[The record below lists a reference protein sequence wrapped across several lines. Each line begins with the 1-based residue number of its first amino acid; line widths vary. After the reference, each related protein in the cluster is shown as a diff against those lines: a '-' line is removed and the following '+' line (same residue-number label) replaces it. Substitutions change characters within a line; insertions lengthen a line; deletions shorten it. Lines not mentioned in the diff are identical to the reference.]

1 MLEFM
6 TRRPFARFAVG
17 LTALTLI
24 FSSMAVDY
32 AEARRGGSFGSRGTR
47 TYQSAPATNTAPAA
61 APVQRSMTTPGQA
74 AAPAAGAA
82 AGAAGARASRFG
94 SGLGGTLMR
103 GLLIGGLFG
112 LLMGAGF
119 GGFAGFLG
127 LLVQGLLIALVVM
140 LAIRFFRRRKDAQQP
155 AMAGMNPMRR
165 EAETMHGTQPLR
177 GAGGGGAAV
186 GRPGTDAVGVKPAD
200 LDVFEQRLVALQAAF
215 SREDHDALDRIATPE
230 VASYL
235 AEEMAQNEA
244 RGIRTEASDVTL
256 LQGDVAESWREGN
269 REYATVAMRYGMRE
283 TTRDRRTGAI
293 VDGVE
298 NRPVES
304 TEIWTFVRERGD
316 SWKLSAIQS

>member
-1 MLEFM
+1 
-6 TRRPFARFAVG
+6 
-17 LTALTLI
+17 
-24 FSSMAVDY
+24 
-32 AEARRGGSFGSRGTR
+32 
-47 TYQSAPATNTAPAA
+47 
-61 APVQRSMTTPGQA
+61 
-74 AAPAAGAA
+74 PAAGAA
-82 AGAAGARASRFG
+82 AGMAGARASRFG
-94 SGLGGTLMR
+94 SGLGGSLMR

-140 LAIRFFRRRKDAQQP
+140 LAVRFFRRRKEGEQP

-165 EAETMHGTQPLR
+165 EAEDVR
-177 GAGGGGAAV
+177 GAQPMRGMGGGGGGAVV
-186 GRPGTDAVGVKPAD
+186 GRPGTDAIGVKPAD

-215 SREDHDALDRIATPE
+215 SREDHAALDRIATPE

-244 RGIRTEASDVTL
+244 RGVRTEASDVTL

-316 SWKLSAIQS
+316 SWRLSAIQS

>member
-1 MLEFM
+1 M

-47 TYQSAPATNTAPAA
+47 TYQSAPATNTAPSA

-74 AAPAAGAA
+74 AAPTAGAA

-94 SGLGGTLMR
+94 SGFGGALMR

-112 LLMGAGF
+112 LLMGGGF
-119 GGFAGFLG
+119 GGLAGVLG
-127 LLVQGLLIALVVM
+127 FLVQGLLIAAVVM
-140 LAIRFFRRRKDAQQP
+140 LAIRFFRRRKEGEQP

-165 EAETMHGTQPLR
+165 EAQDMGRQAQPMR
-177 GAGGGGAAV
+177 GAGGGGAVV

-215 SREDHDALDRIATPE
+215 SREDHAALDRIATPE

-244 RGIRTEASDVTL
+244 RGVRTEATDVTL

-298 NRPVES
+298 NQPVES